1 MNNALLWMALGGGEL
16 LLVAFVLLLVYWI
29 RHSGMARRDRKA
41 VARLIAGVRKGK
53 AEREATIAHFLKEK
67 MGLSGAAF
75 EQAKVALLREE
86 LRLLQRFA
94 DTYRR
99 RDSSSAAQ
107 FQLDVEAALASYQD
121 LSGGAGGTAAVPEAP
136 IDLSELESLR
146 ERNERLSEE
155 LSVTMDTMSR
165 MLSEYSTMFTIGAS
179 AAEPGDVA
187 GAAESAGQVQ
197 EGAVD
202 DLSPAASTD
211 DTGESPVEEA
221 ATEAAAISSGEALA
235 DAAEAVST
243 GLVEDLYTDETVVV
257 SEDDILGALGG
268 GTEEAPEGPAVPPGD
283 SIEMRRRPALEQE
296 ELDIASSEA
305 LEPDADI
312 AERIPEG
319 DVEALL
325 AEVEQSA
332 PGAEIEVGTEETVSA
347 EQPIEPDEIDG
358 LLERDPL
365 EEGLDDLFDNDDMA
379 VLDDEAPARTKTPKD
394 DDDAIAI

>member
-16 LLVAFVLLLVYWI
+16 LLIAFVLLLVYWI
-29 RHSGMARRDRKA
+29 RHSSMARRDRKA
-41 VARLIAGVRKGK
+41 VARLIAGARKGK

-107 FQLDVEAALASYQD
+107 FQLDVEAALAPYQD
-121 LSGGAGGTAAVPEAP
+121 LSGTAATVPEAR

-165 MLSEYSTMFTIGAS
+165 MLSEYSTMFTIGDS
-179 AAEPGDVA
+179 ATEPGDVA
-187 GAAESAGQVQ
+187 GVAESAGPAQ

-202 DLSPAASTD
+202 DLPPDASAD

-221 ATEAAAISSGEALA
+221 AAAASASSTEEARADAEEAISS
-235 DAAEAVST
+235 D
-243 GLVEDLYTDETVVV
+243 LVEDLHTDETVVV

-268 GTEEAPEGPAVPPGD
+268 GTEEVSAGPAVQPGD
-283 SIEMRRRPALEQE
+283 GIEMRRRPVLEQE
-296 ELDIASSEA
+296 ELDIAPSED
-305 LEPDADI
+305 LEADADI

-332 PGAEIEVGTEETVSA
+332 AIEAEDGVEEIVSA
-347 EQPIEPDEIDG
+347 EQPVEPDEIDR

-365 EEGLDDLFDNDDMA
+365 EEGLDDLFDNDDIA
-379 VLDDEAPARTKTPKD
+379 VLDDEVPARTKTPKD